1 MAELRRGAQERLIL
15 HCDCNNFFASCECI
29 DHPELKNVPM
39 AVAGDPATRTG
50 IVVAKNELA
59 KKAGVRTTDTV
70 WQAKRKC
77 PGLVLMPPRHR
88 LYSDVSR
95 RVNQIYLSYTDRVE
109 PASIDESYLDL
120 SGTLSYYGMT
130 ARQLAD
136 DIRRRVREEIGVTIS
151 VGVSYNKVFAKMGS
165 DYRKPDATTL
175 VTPENFRDLLWPLP
189 IREMLFVGRA
199 SARVLTAKGIY
210 TIGALARMDE
220 RALRQWLGK
229 GGETLW
235 RNANGLDDEPVRLY
249 GDVPLAKSV
258 SRGLT
263 FPRDLTGEAEIYAG
277 LALLVDEVAACLRR
291 EGLKGTIVQL
301 TIKSPELTTI
311 CRQATLPRPT
321 FLYHE
326 VLDAAMRLARE
337 NWPIDRGAPIRALT
351 VGVSRLVPSDE
362 ATEQLSLFEMPGGE
376 EMAYEKRRRQEKLE
390 SAIDGL
396 RARFGR
402 DAVSFSWPIE
412 HPAGARGCE
421 KASPFGEAPQEKE
434 PPPYGA
440 N

>member
-1 MAELRRGAQERLIL
+1 MRLSTDRPKFPADGRDFLRIIFPLDKTAAYRYNAKQEQTFLLTNEAEAIVLAELRRGAQERLIL

-210 TIGALARMDE
+210 TIGALGRARAAAMAGQGRRD
-220 RALRQWLGK
+220 ALAQRQW
-229 GGETLW
+229 
-235 RNANGLDDEPVRLY
+235 
-249 GDVPLAKSV
+249 
-258 SRGLT
+258 
-263 FPRDLTGEAEIYAG
+263 AG
-277 LALLVDEVAACLRR
+277 RRARPPLRR
-291 EGLKGTIVQL
+291 CAARQICQPRADLSARFDRRGGNLRRAGAAGGRGSGL
-301 TIKSPELTTI
+301 P
-311 CRQATLPRPT
+311 AP
-321 FLYHE
+321 
-326 VLDAAMRLARE
+326 
-337 NWPIDRGAPIRALT
+337 RGAQ
-351 VGVSRLVPSDE
+351 GHDC
-362 ATEQLSLFEMPGGE
+362 
-376 EMAYEKRRRQEKLE
+376 
-390 SAIDGL
+390 AIDDQIA
-396 RARFGR
+396 RADDHLPSGH
-402 DAVSFSWPIE
+402 A
-412 HPAGARGCE
+412 A
-421 KASPFGEAPQEKE
+421 APHVFI
-434 PPPYGA
+434 P
-440 N
+440 

>member
-1 MAELRRGAQERLIL
+1 
-15 HCDCNNFFASCECI
+15 
-29 DHPELKNVPM
+29 
-39 AVAGDPATRTG
+39 
-50 IVVAKNELA
+50 
-59 KKAGVRTTDTV
+59 
-70 WQAKRKC
+70 
-77 PGLVLMPPRHR
+77 
-88 LYSDVSR
+88 
-95 RVNQIYLSYTDRVE
+95 
-109 PASIDESYLDL
+109 
-120 SGTLSYYGMT
+120 
-130 ARQLAD
+130 
-136 DIRRRVREEIGVTIS
+136 
-151 VGVSYNKVFAKMGS
+151 
-165 DYRKPDATTL
+165 
-175 VTPENFRDLLWPLP
+175 
-189 IREMLFVGRA
+189 MLFVGRA

-263 FPRDLTGEAEIYAG
+263 FPRDLTGEADIYAG

-311 CRQATLPRPT
+311 CRQATLPRHT

-376 EMAYEKRRRQEKLE
+376 EKAYEKRRRQEKLE